1 MKYWMLLLMLL
12 GLGSGVV
19 YGQSMR
25 KLVEDDLAF
34 ASGQYKV
41 LMQRLPAGRMPRS
54 FDRAADT
61 LVTSG
66 SDWWCSGFYP
76 GTLWYLYEY
85 SHDPAFKQEAEK
97 RMAIIEAEKDNRGD
111 HDLGF
116 KIMCSYGNAYRI
128 TGAPAY
134 KKVLLDAVQSLS
146 SRFRP
151 SIRSIQSWDSSSRY
165 RCPVIIDNLMNLE
178 LLEWGDPFDTMAIQH
193 ANTAMRNHFRKDFS
207 TWHVVDYDLATGEPR
222 RKITRQGAADG
233 STWSRGE
240 AWALYAYTM
249 LYRYTRDRAYL
260 SQAEHIARFILDH
273 PRLPADGIPYWDF
286 DAPDIPHAYRDVSAA
301 AVTASA
307 LLELGLYTSGSSATR
322 HVAGARYAAG
332 TRYVAAAEKMLR
344 SLSSPAYRAA
354 PGTNGGFLLM
364 HSVGA
369 LPFQSEV
376 DQPLTYADY
385 YFLEALLRYKNWWL
399 DGALSPAHRPSAGL
413 VSMPPA
419 SPPSTLPAPE
429 PVLLTDSVK
438 FFDGRSLAVIGQC
451 HNENNYHRLPMKYK
465 GVVRDAVWDESL
477 SAAGIAIRFRT
488 NASTLRLR
496 WRLADLGRSKNLN
509 SAGADGLDLYAHTD
523 KGWQYVNTALV
534 RDTVNDVALLR
545 NSEPVYRE
553 YWLNLPLYNCVTE
566 LSIGVNQWAVMG
578 RPLENFLLE
587 NKPVVYYG
595 SSIAQGA
602 SASRPG
608 LAYTN
613 WMSRRLN
620 RPFINLGFSGE
631 GTFDAS
637 VGEAMA
643 DIDAALYAIDCTP
656 NSKKEIIYE
665 RAVALV
671 RQLKSRRPATPV
683 LLIEG
688 YYYDDVAFERGGNS
702 NIDAKRKELRRAYD
716 TLIRAGV
723 KGLYY
728 KPGDGL
734 IGYDHEATVDG
745 VHPDDIGM
753 WRFAEQMQPVIG
765 GILTKH
771 SSEVTAKHSSEA
783 TAKHSSEAPVD
794 DYYSL
799 DDFAG
804 VKKIDAHVHLTEEM
818 DTAFVRQA
826 MEDNFRLLNINLYTT
841 DGTPLDQQQDF
852 ALREIRAFP
861 GRVAYATAFSL
872 KHFNDTGWQRE
883 VAAWLEQAF
892 SHGAVAVK
900 VWKNVGMELRDS
912 SGRLVMIDDARFDP
926 VLDFIAGKGITL
938 LGHLGEHRNSWLPLE
953 KMTVKGNRDY
963 AAAHPQEYM
972 YLHPDRPSYATY
984 IRARDHMLE
993 KHPDLTFVGA
1003 HLGSLEWSVDELAR
1017 RLDKYPNM
1025 AVDLAE
1031 RVSHLQYQALT
1042 QRQKV
1047 HDFFIKYQD
1056 RLVYGTDM
1064 RSGAMDIVNEHIT
1077 GYEGLKK
1084 HAHEVWLRHWRFF
1097 VTGDTMTV
1105 PKVQGSFKGMRLP
1118 RQVVDK
1124 IYFGNA
1130 LKWYPRLA
1138 GAID

>member
-1 MKYWMLLLMLL
+1 MKYRILFLLF
-12 GLGSGVV
+12 GLGCIFAR
-19 YGQSMR
+19 GQSMR
-25 KLVEDDLAF
+25 KLVEDDLAV
-34 ASGQYKV
+34 AQGQYKL
-41 LMQRLPAGRMPRS
+41 LMQRLAPGRMPRTYEKAGDS
-54 FDRAADT
+54 

-66 SDWWCSGFYP
+66 PDWWCSGFYP
-76 GTLWYLYEY
+76 GTLWFLYEY
-85 SHDPAFKQEAEK
+85 SHDRVFKQEAEE
-97 RMAIIEAEKDNRGD
+97 RMRIIEGEKDNRGD

-116 KIMCSYGNAYRI
+116 KLLCSYGNAYRV
-128 TGAPAY
+128 TGEPAY
-134 KKVLLDAVQSLS
+134 KKVVLDAVQSLS

-178 LLEWGDPFDTMAIQH
+178 LLEWGDPADTMAMQH
-193 ANTAMRNHFRKDFS
+193 AKTAIRNHFRKDFS

-249 LYRYTRDRAYL
+249 MYRYTRDRAYL
-260 SQAEHIARFILDH
+260 EQGEHIAHFILTH

-286 DAPDIPHAYRDVSAA
+286 DAPDIPHAYRDASAA
-301 AVTASA
+301 AVMASA
-307 LLELGLYTSGSSATR
+307 FLELGLYTNALNS
-322 HVAGARYAAG
+322 

-354 PGTNGGFLLM
+354 PGTNGGFLLL

-369 LPFQSEV
+369 LPFQAEV
-376 DQPLTYADY
+376 DQPLSYADY

-399 DGALSPAHRPSAGL
+399 DKTGL
-413 VSMPPA
+413 
-419 SPPSTLPAPE
+419 TLPAPAVALAPALAAPE

-438 FFDGRSLAVIGQC
+438 FYDGRSLAVIGQS
-451 HNENNYHRLPMKYK
+451 HNENNYHRLPWKYK
-465 GVVRDAVWDESL
+465 GVVRSAVWDESL

-509 SAGADGLDLYAHTD
+509 SAGADGLDLYAHTE

-566 LSIGVNQWAVMG
+566 LSIGVNQWAVMSK
-578 RPLENFLLE
+578 PVENYLLDK
-587 NKPVVYYG
+587 KPVVYYG

-613 WMSRRLN
+613 IMSRRLN
-620 RPFINLGFSGE
+620 RAFVNLGFSGE

-643 DIDAALYAIDCTP
+643 EIDAALYAIDCTP
-656 NSKKEIIYE
+656 NSKKEIIFE

-671 RQLKSRRPATPV
+671 KQLKARRPATPV

-688 YYYDDVAFERGGNS
+688 YYYDDVAFERVGNS

-716 TLIRAGV
+716 TLIGAGI

-728 KPGDGL
+728 KPGEGL

-753 WRFAEQMQPVIG
+753 LRFAVQMQPVIS
-765 GILTKH
+765 GIL
-771 SSEVTAKHSSEA
+771 AKHPAGS
-783 TAKHSSEAPVD
+783 PVD
-794 DYYSL
+794 EYYSL
-799 DDFAG
+799 SDFG
-804 VKKIDAHVHLTEEM
+804 TVKKIDAHVHLNEDQ

-826 MEDNFRLLNINLYTT
+826 IEDNFRLLNINVYTT
-841 DGTPLDQQQDF
+841 DGTSLDQQQDF
-852 ALREIRAFP
+852 ALRQIKAFP

-872 KHFNDTGWQRE
+872 KHFADTSWQRE
-883 VAAWLEQAF
+883 VEGWLDQAF
-892 SHGAVAVK
+892 AHGAVAVK

-912 SGRLVMIDDARFDP
+912 SGRLVMIDDTRFDP
-926 VLDFIAGKGITL
+926 VLDFIAGKGVTL
-938 LGHLGEHRNSWLPLE
+938 IGHLGEHRNSWLPLD

-972 YLHPDRPSYATY
+972 YLHPDRPSYVTY

-993 KHPDLTFVGA
+993 KHPELTFVGA
-1003 HLGSLEWSVDELAR
+1003 HLGSLEWSVDELAK

-1025 AVDLAE
+1025 SVDLAE
-1031 RVSHLQYQALT
+1031 RISHLQYQALT
-1042 QRQKV
+1042 QWQKV

-1064 RSGAMDIVNEHIT
+1064 RNGAMDIVNEHIT
-1077 GYEGLKK
+1077 GYAGLKE
-1084 HAHEVWLRHWRFF
+1084 HAHAVWLRHWRFF
-1097 VTGDTMTV
+1097 VSGDTMTV
-1105 PKVQGSFKGMRLP
+1105 PKVKGSFKGMRLP

-1124 IYFGNA
+1124 IYFENA
-1130 LKWYPRLA
+1130 LKWYPRLS
-1138 GAID
+1138 GTID